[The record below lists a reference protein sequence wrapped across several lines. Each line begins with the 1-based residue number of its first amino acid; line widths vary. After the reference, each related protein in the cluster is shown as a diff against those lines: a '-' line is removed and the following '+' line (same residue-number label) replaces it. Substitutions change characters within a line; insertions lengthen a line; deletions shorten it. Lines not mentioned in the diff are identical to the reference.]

1 VTRRLSVDEVQA
13 TVTII
18 RAPVGARRV
27 ALAEFSFPPYVK
39 AGEAI
44 VSGQVLCEVSGS
56 YYSSKKA
63 IATRKGVVNEIHVQ
77 DRAEIQEGD
86 PLFTI
91 EFAQEPSSDVVFA
104 PTVSWETASRIRD
117 RKKARLADDVTGSE
131 TEIEAPV
138 EGIFYR
144 AESPTARP
152 LVGVGETIER
162 GQTVCIVEAMK
173 VFNEI
178 LYCGRKNVTVASIEV
193 ANETLV
199 KPGQILI
206 TLEPVEK

>member
-1 VTRRLSVDEVQA
+1 VNEAQA
-13 TVTII
+13 KVVII
-18 RAPVGARRV
+18 RAPVGACRV
-27 ALAEFSFPPYVK
+27 ALAEFNFPPYVK

-44 VSGQVLCEVSGS
+44 VPGQVLCEVSSS

-63 IATRKGVVNEIHVQ
+63 IATRKGVVNEVHVQ
-77 DRAEIQEGD
+77 DGAEIQEGD

-91 EFAQEPSSDVVFA
+91 EFAQDLSSDVVFA
-104 PTVSWETASRIRD
+104 PTISWETASRVRD
-117 RKKARLADDVTGSE
+117 RKKSRLADNDVGSE
-131 TEIEAPV
+131 TKIEAPI

-144 AESPTARP
+144 SESPTTRP
-152 LVGVGETIER
+152 FVEVGETIER

-178 LYCGRKNVTVASIEV
+178 IYRGRKNVKVATIEV

-206 TLEPVEK
+206 TFEPVEK

>member
-1 VTRRLSVDEVQA
+1 MDEVQA
-13 TVTII
+13 MGVII
-18 RAPVGARRV
+18 RAPMGACRV
-27 ALAEFSFPPYVK
+27 ALAEFNFPPYVK

-44 VSGQVLCEVSGS
+44 VPGQVLCEVSGS

-63 IATRKGVVNEIHVQ
+63 IATRNGVVCEIHVQ
-77 DRAEIQEGD
+77 DGAEIQEGD

-91 EFAQEPSSDVVFA
+91 EFAREPSSDVVFA
-104 PTVSWETASRIRD
+104 PTISWETASRIRH
-117 RKKARLADDVTGSE
+117 RKKSRLADDVMGSE
-131 TEIEAPV
+131 TEIEAPI

-144 AESPTARP
+144 AESPTARNF
-152 LVGVGETIER
+152 VEVGETIER

-178 LYCGRKNVTVASIEV
+178 VYCGRKNVKVASIEV